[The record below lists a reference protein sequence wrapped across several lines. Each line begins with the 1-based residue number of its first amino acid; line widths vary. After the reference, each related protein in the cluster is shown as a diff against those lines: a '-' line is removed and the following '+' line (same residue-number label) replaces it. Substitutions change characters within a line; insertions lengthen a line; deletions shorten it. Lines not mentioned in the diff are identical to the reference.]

1 MKDIGY
7 TLSTSLFALACA
19 LSPSAHAQTGAP
31 VASVA
36 APQTAQ
42 DVEKTGLNDI
52 VVTARKTSESI
63 QRAPAS
69 IVAVGGEEL
78 QTRGITDAVSLAKIL
93 PSANLRTQGPV
104 TQVYIRGIGTRSDL
118 PNFQAASALLL
129 NGVIVQRYGT
139 FGLTYD
145 LDRVE
150 SIAGPQG
157 TLYGGSAA
165 GGAINLYSD
174 LPDDDFSGNVQAA
187 YGNYNSVQV
196 TGGQNLAVSDGL
208 SFRIAGDY
216 KRRDS
221 FYGNGMNAQNNWS
234 GRVSALIKPSDNIRA
249 HIFYQHGHDTGKPI
263 TNLVTN
269 PPADP
274 DHPFRL
280 PAVGAAGNPLN
291 GRETYQDNRNDI
303 LGANITLDVGNST
316 FTYIPAY
323 VDFKAEY
330 LYFSGPVGN
339 KLYVYDREKQLSQ
352 ELRWNGS
359 AGPVKLTAGLFYLRN
374 KTDFT
379 DTQYRYTSPTTFNQV
394 LLNIT
399 DQTNTS
405 YAAFAQAVVSVT
417 DALRLT
423 AGARYSRD
431 KIEATGTGAG
441 GVRIG
446 FNHAHSRPDYKVGV
460 DYDVADHVLV
470 YANLQSGY
478 IGFGYNP
485 DVGPTATNPQ
495 NPIVPESK
503 LTAISGGLKSR
514 FLDNRLELNVEGFH
528 YLYKNFQA
536 IQFVSATGLSTV
548 LNADKSTIYGVDVN
562 LRARITPTLSFNGAI
577 VLQHARYNDFAG
589 VGYDFSGNHMINAP
603 DVNFQAGIEKRVD
616 LESGATITGRVDT
629 QYENGHYGAF
639 NNLPTQRQKSFHR
652 TDASIT
658 FAPAGDRW
666 NIQFYVRN
674 IEDATVFTTI
684 NGGSPTTPASGGLEP
699 PRTFG
704 GRLSFK
710 W

>member
-1 MKDIGY
+1 MKDFRHLISASAAV
-7 TLSTSLFALACA
+7 LAFALSAT
-19 LSPSAHAQTGAP
+19 AHAQTADPQPAAGA
-31 VASVA
+31 SE
-36 APQTAQ
+36 APQTGGASSL
-42 DVEKTGLNDI
+42 EDI
-52 VVTARKTSESI
+52 VVTARKTSENL

-78 QTRGITDAVSLAKIL
+78 QNRGITDAISLGKIL

-104 TQVYIRGIGTRSDL
+104 TQVFIRGIGSRTDL
-118 PNFQAASALLL
+118 PNFQAASALLY
-129 NGVIVQRYGT
+129 NGVIIQRYGT

-145 LDRVE
+145 LERVE

-165 GGAINLYSD
+165 GGAINLFSQA
-174 LPDDDFSGNVQAA
+174 PKDDFSGYLQGIYGSYDTVQF
-187 YGNYNSVQV
+187 
-196 TGGQNLAVSDGL
+196 TGGQNFAVSDTL
-208 SFRIAGDY
+208 SLRVAGDY

-221 FYGNGMNAQNNWS
+221 FYKNGLNSQNAWS
-234 GRVSALIKPSDNIRA
+234 GRASMLFKPTDNFSA
-249 HIFYQHGHDTGKPI
+249 HIFYTHGHDTGKPI

-280 PAVGAAGNPLN
+280 PATGAAGNPLN

-303 LGANITLDVGNST
+303 VGANISLDVGDST

-330 LYFSGPVGN
+330 LYFSGAVGN
-339 KLYVYDREKQLSQ
+339 KLFVYDRERQHSQ
-352 ELRWNGS
+352 ELRWNGGL
-359 AGPVKLTAGLFYLRN
+359 GPVKLTAGLFYLRN
-374 KTDFT
+374 TTDFT
-379 DTQYRYTSPTTFNQV
+379 DTQQRYTGPTTFTPV

-405 YAAFAQAVVSVT
+405 YAAFAQAILSVT
-417 DALRLT
+417 DRLRIT
-423 AGARYSRD
+423 GGARYSRD
-431 KIEATGTGAG
+431 KIVANGVGAS
-441 GVRIG
+441 GVRIA
-446 FNHAHSRPDYKVGV
+446 FDHAHSRPDYKLGV
-460 DYDVADHVLV
+460 DYDLADHVLV

-503 LTAISGGLKSR
+503 LTAISGGFKSR
-514 FLDNRLELNVEGFH
+514 LLDNRLEANVEGFH

-548 LNADKSTIYGVDVN
+548 LNAEKSTIYGVDIN
-562 LRARITPTLSFNGAI
+562 LRARITPSFSVYAAL
-577 VLQHARYNDFAG
+577 VLQHARYDNFAG
-589 VGYDFSGNHMINAP
+589 VGYNFSGNQMINAP
-603 DVNFQAGIEKRVD
+603 DVNFQGGIEKRFE
-616 LESGATITGRVDT
+616 LAGGATLTARVDT
-629 QYENGHYGAF
+629 QYEDGHYGAF
-639 NNLPTQRQKSFHR
+639 NNLPTQRQDAFHR
-652 TDASIT
+652 TDASLMY
-658 FAPAGDRW
+658 APASDRW
-666 NIQFYVRN
+666 NVQIFVRN
-674 IEDATVFTTI
+674 IENATVFTTI
-684 NGGSPTTPASGGLEP
+684 NGGSATAAASGGLEP

-704 GRLSFK
+704 GRLSIK